1 MAPDDKPPDDQPNK
15 VVEKPGEDEMK
26 KIVIVVLTAVF
37 VVLYVLAIVGNG
49 WNPNDSAVRL
59 LQPIVY
65 VIIGYFFGRMPSEA
79 NEKAQRA
86 ETDRQAG
93 NAKAARE
100 AEQSAVT
107 KQAALKTKIRGAQA
121 LLGSPDLGIGG
132 TQSDLAAKLSQGK
145 ADPSDALRHTVA
157 AALQL
162 LEQ

>member
-1 MAPDDKPPDDQPNK
+1 MAPDDKPPDDQPKK
-15 VVEKPGEDEMK
+15 VVEKPGEDQMK
-26 KIVIVVLTAVF
+26 KIVVVALTALF
-37 VVLYVLAIVGNG
+37 VVLYVLAIVGNR
-49 WNPNDSAVRL
+49 WSPNDSAVRL

-93 NAKAARE
+93 NANAARE
-100 AEQSAVT
+100 AERAGAT
-107 KQAALKTKIRGAQA
+107 KQARLETKIRGAQA
-121 LLGSPDLGIGG
+121 LLSSPDLGIGG
-132 TQSDLAAKLSQGK
+132 TQSEFAAKLSQGK

-162 LEQ
+162 LEE